1 MTRGMYLREIEI
13 TNIRALEKVKW
24 TLPEG
29 QKGPGWHVI
38 LGDNGSGK
46 SSFLQAVALALV
58 GPSEAPAMRQDFR
71 QWLRSGTERAD
82 ITLTIEQ
89 DSELDRWAASS
100 IRGRKPNTLPRLA
113 MYIGADH
120 VSGDDTVR
128 VRVADEAEAKL
139 HNLGVWSNQGAGWF
153 SAGFGP
159 FRRFEGGESDSAKLF
174 YSNPNLAAHLSLFS
188 EGVALSESLA
198 WLRKLHNLARDSV
211 QKRQSSDEASQ
222 AASRAASLLVRL
234 QGFVNNSQLLPNGV
248 TLQEID
254 SEEVLFRDT
263 TGSKVPVATLS
274 DGFRTTLSFT
284 FELFRLLVWS
294 FGSEV
299 FLKHCVSASSS
310 GQPPQVTLP
319 GVVLIDEVDAHLHP
333 TWQHRIGQW
342 CKRCF
347 PNLQFLVTTH
357 SPIICQAAEGGTVFK
372 LPQPGTEEEARMLTG
387 VELSRLVYGSVL
399 DAFRTSAFDPKAAQ
413 SESAE
418 RLLGEL
424 AALNVK
430 EIAEGLSTEEEQR
443 QGELR
448 TILPGR
454 DPQRAVG

>member
-13 TNIRALEKVKW
+13 TNLRALEKVKW
-24 TLPEG
+24 TLPKD

-46 SSFLQAVALALV
+46 SSFLQGVALALV
-58 GPSEAPAMRQDFR
+58 GPSEAPALRQDFR
-71 QWLRSGTERAD
+71 KWLRSGTERAD
-82 ITLTIEQ
+82 IELLIEH
-89 DSELDRWAASS
+89 DPAFDRWAL
-100 IRGRKPNTLPRLA
+100 RGSQGGSQRFPHV
-113 MYIGADH
+113 YIGKDEE
-120 VSGDDTVR
+120 SGDEQVR
-128 VRVADEAEAKL
+128 VRTPETVSAREEVAKL
-139 HNLGVWSNQGAGWF
+139 NRGLWSSSQAGWF

-188 EGVALSESLA
+188 EGIALSESLA

-222 AASRAASLLVRL
+222 AASLLVRL
-234 QGFVNNSQLLPNGV
+234 QEFVNNSQLLPNGV
-248 TLQEID
+248 TLAEID
-254 SEEVLFRDT
+254 AEDVHFRDT
-263 TGSKVPVATLS
+263 ASREVTVKSLS

-284 FELFRLLVWS
+284 FELFRLLDWT
-294 FGSEV
+294 FGSKV
-299 FLKHCVSASSS
+299 FLDHCVSASSP

-387 VELSRLVYGSVL
+387 DEFERLVYGSVL
-399 DAFRTSAFDPKAAQ
+399 DAYSTAAFDEQATRSDAGRK
-413 SESAE
+413 
-418 RLLGEL
+418 LLDEL
-424 AALNVK
+424 AALNIK
-430 EIAEGLSTEEEQR
+430 ELDEGLSAIEKRR
-443 QGELR
+443 QAHLR
-448 TILPGR
+448 VILPGS
-454 DPQRAVG
+454 DVPEEK